1 MTDPVETKI
10 PESLV
15 RADVLLGKLLRDGKM
30 GADVRKLAK
39 ETFPDAGFEFPEDR
53 FDAQLAPLRDE
64 LAATRTALEEERAA
78 LAADRKER
86 EEATQLQ
93 TMQQKLDF
101 AVAKYSL
108 TADGAQKMV
117 DRMQETGNS
126 SDFEAAAAWVAG
138 NLPKA
143 AQTSSAYLGPQN
155 IDLFGSSEKNEKFEL
170 LHRDPMGKFLDA
182 EMREFVADPDAYV
195 RSAGFAA

>member
-1 MTDPVETKI
+1 MAEDTPKI

-53 FDAQLAPLRDE
+53 FDAQLQPLRDD
-64 LAATRTALEEERAA
+64 LKATRDALEEERKQFAD
-78 LAADRKER
+78 DRKAR
-86 EEATQLQ
+86 DEAAELQ
-93 TMQQKLDF
+93 TMQQKLDS
-101 AVAKYSL
+101 AIAKYSL
-108 TADGAQKMV
+108 TADGAQKAV
-117 DRMQETGNS
+117 ERMKETGNT

-143 AQTSSAYLGPQN
+143 VQTSSAYLGPQA
-155 IDLFGSSEKNEKFEL
+155 IDLFGSKTENENFKL
-170 LHRDPMGKFLDA
+170 LHKDPMGAFLDN
-182 EMREFVADPDAYV
+182 EMREFVNDPDAYV

>member
-1 MTDPVETKI
+1 MSDAAEPKI

-15 RADVLLGKLLRDGKM
+15 RADVLLGKLLRDGTM
-30 GADVRKLAK
+30 GSAVRKLAK
-39 ETFPDAGFEFPEDR
+39 ETFPEAGFEFPEDR
-53 FDAQLAPLRDE
+53 FDAQLQPLRDD
-64 LAATRTALEEERAA
+64 LKATRDALEAEREQ
-78 LAADRKER
+78 LATERKTR

-93 TMQQKLDF
+93 SMQQKLDS

-143 AQTSSAYLGPQN
+143 VQTSGAYLGPQALN
-155 IDLFGSSEKNEKFEL
+155 LFGSKEADENFKL
-170 LHRDPMGKFLDA
+170 LHKDPMGAFIDN
-182 EMREFVADPDAYV
+182 EMREFVSDPDAYV